1 MMLLV
6 RFYDLWRKDEL
17 DPREALRQAQQWVRD
32 STNGE
37 KVAYFKDFLPEAS
50 PNRMAAETA
59 DFLYKQFILQRP
71 EARDFAHPF
80 HWAAFSYV
88 GV

>member
-6 RFYDLWRKDEL
+6 RFYDLWREDGLESTA
-17 DPREALRQAQQWVRD
+17 ALHQAQRWVRD
-32 STNGE
+32 STNRE
-37 KVAYFKDFLPEAS
+37 KVAYFQDFLPEAS

-59 DFLYKQFILQRP
+59 DFLYKQFILERP